1 MTVNEYKETACA
13 TPDDVDADG
22 VSALQNAP
30 QDSENLLGRVLAGE
44 ISLPLKTKNFTN
56 CTPASLHRVP
66 LQFSL
71 SYNLGQHAARR
82 RLVHCTSAFLANFP
96 LFLSFKD
103 PCQRVQ
109 SRTGYPSIATIG

>member
-13 TPDDVDADG
+13 TPDDLDAD
-22 VSALQNAP
+22 VVQNAP

-44 ISLPLKTKNFTN
+44 KKFPPPLISTVGTNAVFTF
-56 CTPASLHRVP
+56 V
-66 LQFSL
+66 
-71 SYNLGQHAARR
+71 YLGQRVARK

-103 PCQRVQ
+103 PCQW
-109 SRTGYPSIATIG
+109 A